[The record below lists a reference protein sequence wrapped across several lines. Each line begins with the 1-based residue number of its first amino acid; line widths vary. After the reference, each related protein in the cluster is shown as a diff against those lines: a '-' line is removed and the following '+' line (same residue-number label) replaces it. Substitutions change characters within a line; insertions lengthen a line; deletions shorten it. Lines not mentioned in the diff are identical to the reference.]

1 MADIFDHAVLCNKCG
16 KKMKKLVVERSG
28 FRMRALECPNCGQR
42 TYHPSDMEEFN
53 KYSQLQKQ
61 NFQVKLRRVGNSYT
75 VSIPKELIDFFEDA
89 AEAAEQEAE
98 QEAQDPFQGMQKRMK
113 ENMEHMNRMVTLALE
128 HANKLSLNFGGEE
141 KNQNQGQN
149 QNRNYD
155 RTRQISQNGMHG
167 VIREKSETRN
177 LPGGKGVVSRKMRI
191 IKMERKPQI
200 EEEEE

>member
-28 FRMRALECPNCGQR
+28 FRMRALECPGCGGR

-89 AEAAEQEAE
+89 AEAAEDAE
-98 QEAQDPFQGMQKRMK
+98 QEREDPFSGMQKRMH

-128 HANKLSLNFGGEE
+128 HANKLSLNFGTEE
-141 KNQNQGQN
+141 
-149 QNRNYD
+149 RNENGDYD
-155 RTRQISQNGMHG
+155 RTRQINKNGVRG
-167 VIREKSETRN
+167 VIREKSETKN
-177 LPGGKGVVSRKMRI
+177 LPGGKGIVSRKMKI

-200 EEEEE
+200 EEEDE